1 MFDFLEH
8 FHISL
13 QQFGRDVVDTGRQR
27 IETICGFGLSA
38 LMSRIV
44 CEGFELHPEDSSVF
58 GYISHVNFLRE
69 SGPDADV
76 RTLAPGMDI
85 VYRLSR
91 LAWPASRC
99 RLRFLIDRRG
109 ASS

>member
-58 GYISHVNFLRE
+58 DCISHVDFLRE
-69 SGPDADV
+69 TGP
-76 RTLAPGMDI
+76 
-85 VYRLSR
+85 
-91 LAWPASRC
+91 
-99 RLRFLIDRRG
+99 G
-109 ASS
+109 ASISYPHTFRETGPGVEYRTRARLPALARPQFPSWQ